1 MANIR
6 DSWRNSKIIEKIKT
20 MKNQATL
27 FHSLHYTCVLNEK
40 TVLFQKEKN
49 ATNF

>member
-1 MANIR
+1 M
-6 DSWRNSKIIEKIKT
+6 DSWRNSEIIEKIGN

-27 FHSLHYTCVLNEK
+27 FHCLHYKCVLNEK

-49 ATNF
+49 ATDF